1 MRKIAGGP
9 AALFAIID
17 SVPPVDVPMRPL
29 WISILAAVLLLPACK
44 RAPVHARV
52 DAAIGPLL
60 PADSA
65 ALAGL
70 RLDRLHGSPFW
81 QRFVEPRRI
90 AALRLFE
97 ERTGLDPRRDLW
109 ELVWAW
115 RGGSSV
121 VFLRGKFGGLFGLEP
136 RFDAPG
142 VLRRNYKGHYVFE
155 RGGLAV
161 LFVQSGVAIAGSVR
175 DVQAV
180 IDARGRADAGPPEA
194 LIARVSTL
202 PACDFWLVAQ
212 SGAGLRD
219 AAGATLPLRAGPVF
233 DSLLTAQ
240 LHALLSDA
248 VSAEAAAEFGNEADA
263 RQVRGG
269 LTAALELLKLRPP
282 EPRQAWSEVASSALL
297 RQDGSAVR
305 LSLQVPL
312 DTLAAI
318 LGPLTASAPES
329 PLPDSS
335 SPRPR

>member
-1 MRKIAGGP
+1 MRLLWLSFFA
-9 AALFAIID
+9 AALF
-17 SVPPVDVPMRPL
+17 
-29 WISILAAVLLLPACK
+29 LPACT
-44 RAPVHARV
+44 RTPAHARV

-81 QRFVEPRRI
+81 HRFVEPRRI

-109 ELVWAW
+109 EVVWAW

-142 VLRRNYKGHYVFE
+142 VQRRSYKGHYVFE
-155 RGGLAV
+155 RGGSAV
-161 LFVQSGVAIAGSVR
+161 LFVQSGVAIAGPVR
-175 DVQAV
+175 DVEAV
-180 IDARGRADAGPPEA
+180 IDARDRPDAGPPEA
-194 LIARVSTL
+194 LIARVSSL

-212 SGAGLRD
+212 SGAALKD
-219 AAGATLPLRAGPVF
+219 AARAALTLRAGPVF
-233 DSLLTAQ
+233 DSLLAAQ
-240 LHALLSDA
+240 MHGLLSSA
-248 VSAEAAAEFGNEADA
+248 VSAEAVAEFRNEAEA
-263 RQVRGG
+263 RQVRDG
-269 LTAALELLKLRPP
+269 LTAALGLLKLHPP
-282 EPRQAWSEVASSALL
+282 EPRQAWSEAALSAAL

-305 LSLQVPL
+305 LSFQAPL
-312 DTLAAI
+312 DWLTVV
-318 LGPLTASAPES
+318 LGPINASAPES
-329 PLPDSS
+329 PRPDSS